1 MGAVIKN
8 KPQPQPRFCQKFLRC
23 KSQKYERLCNVRDE
37 NPDHI
42 IMHVGTNDFNSEN
55 NPERVVK
62 SIVDL
67 AKGVVSEKREV
78 PVSEIILRND
88 K

>member
-1 MGAVIKN
+1 
-8 KPQPQPRFCQKFLRC
+8 
-23 KSQKYERLCNVRDE
+23 
-37 NPDHI
+37 
-42 IMHVGTNDFNSEN
+42 MHVGTNDFNSEN

-78 PVSEIILRND
+78 PVSGIILRND